1 MSEEFI
7 IDTTQNIVRQSQQ
20 CRDPYDHLDAGEWV
34 DKQIEYGEKLE
45 HISGKALVEH
55 IQKLSGDLVGCEI
68 GVCHGFTTKLFLESV
83 PNIKK
88 IYAVDSYPSFVDWD
102 GTRITEERQAETKKR
117 CANRLSEFKDK
128 VSFVYDSS
136 SNFSK
141 QILDDELDFIF
152 VDGDHSYEATLDDI
166 TNYWP
171 KVKKG
176 GVFAG
181 HDINLQTVDR
191 AVKTFFSGMD
201 VKINVVENNAWFL
214 IK

>member
-7 IDTTQNIVRQSQQ
+7 IDTTQNVVREVQQ
-20 CRDPYDHLDAGEWV
+20 CRDPYDHLPADEWV

-45 HISGKALVEH
+45 NISGKGLVEH
-55 IQKLSGDLVGCEI
+55 IQKLSGDLIGCEI
-68 GVCHGFTTKLFLESV
+68 GVCHGFTTELLLKSI
-83 PNIKK
+83 PNVKK

-102 GTRITEERQAETKKR
+102 GTRITEERQAETKRR
-117 CANRLSEFKDK
+117 CANRLSPYGEK
-128 VSFVYDSS
+128 VNFVYDTS

-141 QILDDELDFIF
+141 NILDEELDFVFI
-152 VDGDHSYEATLDDI
+152 DGDHSYDATLADI

-181 HDINLQTVDR
+181 HDINLTSVDA
-191 AVKTFFSGMD
+191 AVKEFFKD
-201 VKINVVENNAWFL
+201 TPINVVENNAWYL